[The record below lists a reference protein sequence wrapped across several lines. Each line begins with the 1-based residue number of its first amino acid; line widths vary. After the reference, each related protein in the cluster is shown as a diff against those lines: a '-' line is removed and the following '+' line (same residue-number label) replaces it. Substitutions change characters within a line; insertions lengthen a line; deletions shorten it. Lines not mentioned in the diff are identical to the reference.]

1 MRIRVATE
9 GDLPQIVALL
19 ADDEL
24 GRQREAPGHPLP
36 PEYGDAFA
44 EIDANP
50 DNVLVVMEDAGEV
63 IATLQVTFIPYL
75 TFRGGRRAQI
85 EAVRTAR
92 HRRGEGLGRALM
104 GWAIAEAERRGCHLV
119 QLTTNLDRGEARAFY
134 EELGFVATHRG
145 MKRYLEGDV
154 TGR

>member
-1 MRIRVATE
+1 MQIRPATHD
-9 GDLPQIVALL
+9 DLPAIVALL

-24 GRQREAPGHPLP
+24 GRQREAAGHPLP
-36 PEYGDAFA
+36 PEYGNAFA
-44 EIDANP
+44 EIDADP

-63 IATLQVTFIPYL
+63 VATLQVTFIRYL

-92 HRRGEGLGRALM
+92 NRRGEGLGRALM
-104 GWAIAEAERRGCHLV
+104 AWAITEAERRRCHLV
-119 QLTTNLDRGEARAFY
+119 QLTTNLDRGEAHAFY